1 MLEFRLGGNMQ
12 VGDLVW
18 SVCPYGVLGRRL
30 AIIVV
35 MDNADNNPYII
46 QLVATGEQGRTAE
59 RYLAPMDSNKSVKK

>member
-1 MLEFRLGGNMQ
+1 MFK

-35 MDNADNNPYII
+35 MDYDDYNPYII
-46 QLVATGEQGRTAE
+46 QLVATGEQGRTAK
-59 RYLAPMDSNKSVKK
+59 RYLAPTEVKCKNN